1 MLAHSRIGLPGFA
14 FTGILLKGILLFV
27 ILKIYLILI
36 AAGTLYICRHFNR
49 IPVLCHIKIQYL
61 PLLIDLIAPGIG
73 R

>member
-49 IPVLCHIKIQYL
+49 IPVLKIQYL